1 VLRQV
6 EFLFL
11 VLVHV
16 GQASFGQPQLSL
28 SPKHITKIQSATT
41 GTDRLKLYRKYF
53 SRDSAK
59 HVRRLEKLHKK
70 KWDSLVRVAR
80 KTGRS
85 PIKEYVPEE
94 LPVSLALDMEL
105 IRQED
110 FSSGKTLADSTVS
123 PKLRQHLVKNYGLS
137 DTEVSAFISG
147 DTLLRRR
154 VQKRAGELLTPD
166 WKQMSQGQV
175 KQLELVQK
183 TGGAYSKEAI
193 QYVAFLKDSVHRL
206 DSMKVIAE
214 AQAESAALQIESS
227 LASMGNLSQL
237 NAGMKELDDYRSSM
251 EEYRDIAADLK
262 NPEDLKKEAVEQ
274 LVDQREKL
282 KGLSNRITGL
292 KGKFATL
299 LNSNDLSTGIKAKS
313 LAGRPVRERWVIG
326 GNFNIVSTAP
336 FMLDLGLQFGYRI
349 DKRFQVGVSG
359 IYRATFVDTV
369 NWSNAISPER
379 YGYGA
384 FASYG
389 LMGNFFGYTEWERT
403 ASVVRSG
410 ADQATTAWV
419 SSFLVGIGRKF
430 NLHPKVSGS
439 LLILGNL
446 LHENGQ
452 SPYHS
457 PLVIKTGFQLTPLA
471 LMKR

>member
-1 VLRQV
+1 MLLWVLIQV
-6 EFLFL
+6 SQ
-11 VLVHV
+11 
-16 GQASFGQPQLSL
+16 GSFGQSHGSL
-28 SPKHITKIQSATT
+28 SPKHIAKVEAATK
-41 GTDRLKLYRKYF
+41 GVDRLKLYRKYF

-59 HVRRLEKLHKK
+59 HVRRLERLHKK
-70 KWDSLVRVAR
+70 KWDSLVKVTTKSSRN
-80 KTGRS
+80 
-85 PIKEYVPEE
+85 PIKEHLPGE
-94 LPVSLALDMEL
+94 LSKGLALDSEL
-105 IRQED
+105 YRQLNGA
-110 FSSGKTLADSTVS
+110 SVPPLKDSTIS
-123 PKLRQHLVKNYGLS
+123 LKLRQHLAADYGLS
-137 DTEVSAFISG
+137 DTEVSAFTSG
-147 DTLLRRR
+147 DSTLRKKVLR
-154 VQKRAGELLTPD
+154 QAQENLTPD

-175 KQLELVQK
+175 KQLELVQN

-206 DSMKVIAE
+206 DSMKATAE
-214 AQAESAALQIESS
+214 AQAESAAPQIESS

-237 NAGMKELDDYRSSM
+237 DPGMKELDDYRSSM
-251 EEYRDIAADLK
+251 EEYRDMAADLK

-274 LVDQREKL
+274 IVDQREKL
-282 KGLSNRITGL
+282 KGLTNQITGL
-292 KGKFATL
+292 KNKFATL

-336 FMLDLGLQFGYRI
+336 FMLDMGLQFGYRI
-349 DKRFQVGVSG
+349 DKRFQVGISG

-369 NWSNAISPER
+369 NWSNAISPDR

-410 ADQATTAWV
+410 ADQATKAWV

-457 PLVIKTGFQLTPLA
+457 PLVIKTGFQLTTLA